1 MAAGL
6 ERNQSVIMHRGQ
18 CLCGAVTYTV
28 NTVLR
33 DIVNCHCQQCRRFH
47 GHFAAYTAAPRDA
60 VEIDDGRRALSW
72 YNSSSQAR
80 RGFCREC
87 GSSLF
92 WDRLD
97 SDLLRIAA
105 GSLTEPTG
113 LQTRCHIHVNFA
125 GDYYKLMDDL
135 PKKQQ
140 GLDSADIKND

>member
-1 MAAGL
+1 
-6 ERNQSVIMHRGQ
+6 MHSGQ

-28 NTVLR
+28 NTALR
-33 DIVNCHCQQCRRFH
+33 DIVNCHCRQCRLFH
-47 GHFAAYTAAPRDA
+47 GHFAAYTAARRDA
-60 VEIDDGRRALSW
+60 VEIHDSREVLAW
-72 YNSSSQAR
+72 YRSSVRAR

-97 SDLLRIAA
+97 SDFLRIAA

-113 LQTRCHIHVNFA
+113 LRTQCHIYVHYA
-125 GDYYKLMDDL
+125 GDYYKLTDDL

-140 GLDSADIKND
+140 GMDSAEVENN